1 MLSTS
6 VLVLPSSI
14 STAASKPSRLCKPP
28 IESGLERLPAAT
40 SGPAFAL
47 SGIFSGAFSSD
58 LSPVLS
64 ANFSAACA
72 DDSVMSEGFVEFIQ
86 TGLALVR
93 ESVTLISVPQFQ
105 QLAVPALPVTGIF
118 LLPVMPAAPIDFNV
132 LPVPG
137 ACDGVCDD
145 VCDDVCEGGGA
156 EGEMLGKPR

>member
-6 VLVLPSSI
+6 VFVLPSSI
-14 STAASKPSRLCKPP
+14 STAASKPKRRCKPP
-28 IESGLERLPAAT
+28 IESGLERLPPAT

-47 SGIFSGAFSSD
+47 SGAFSGG
-58 LSPVLS
+58 LSPALS

-72 DDSVMSEGFVEFIQ
+72 DDSVTSEGFVEFIQ

-105 QLAVPALPVTGIF
+105 QLALPALPVMGIF
-118 LLPVMPAAPIDFNV
+118 LLPVMPAAPIDFNAV
-132 LPVPG
+132 LVSD
-137 ACDGVCDD
+137 CDGS
-145 VCDDVCEGGGA
+145 GA

>member
-14 STAASKPSRLCKPP
+14 STAASKPKRRCKPP
-28 IESGLERLPAAT
+28 IESGLERLPPAT

-47 SGIFSGAFSSD
+47 SGIFSGAFSGG
-58 LSPVLS
+58 LSPALS

-72 DDSVMSEGFVEFIQ
+72 DDSVTSEGFVEFIQ

-105 QLAVPALPVTGIF
+105 QLAAPALPVMGIF
-118 LLPVMPAAPIDFNV
+118 LLPVMPAAPIDFSA

-137 ACDGVCDD
+137 VCDGVCED
-145 VCDDVCEGGGA
+145 GGA